1 MYRYLR
7 SVVTYL
13 AITCVLIS
21 PVMHINNMSMCFT
34 LYNINYDI
42 SHTHSVMYVGLL
54 NYVSLTDFIQP
65 SHMFGL

>member
-1 MYRYLR
+1 
-7 SVVTYL
+7 
-13 AITCVLIS
+13 VLIS